1 MTVPLES
8 ASPDSVPS
16 HDNLGADGL
25 RFEREGSIGWLYIDR
40 PHARN
45 AFTPAMYWGIKKAVH
60 LVNSDKGL
68 AALIITGTGDVFA
81 PGGDLGSRRDP
92 GDEPTP
98 GQGQDIL
105 PFLAIRDSRAP
116 VIAAVNGICQAG
128 GLLIAMLADICVAS
142 DQATFRVPELL
153 RGIPDATYAA
163 VLPAHVGIAV
173 ARDLL
178 LSARRFDAAEAR
190 RLGVI
195 SRVVPHEELR
205 DAALQA
211 AREILQTPPM
221 TRMLVKRMLN
231 ERYGFFDYQTMFW
244 ALEESPEP
252 REGMRAFMEKRS
264 PNWVPDDMAKGT
276 DRPLVLQREDE
287 MFPVVLVVPGGSPLR
302 EEGP

>member
-1 MTVPLES
+1 
-8 ASPDSVPS
+8 
-16 HDNLGADGL
+16 
-25 RFEREGSIGWLYIDR
+25 
-40 PHARN
+40 
-45 AFTPAMYWGIKKAVH
+45 VH
-60 LVNSDKGL
+60 LVNSDAGL

-81 PGGDLGSRRDP
+81 PGGDLGGRTDD

-98 GQGQDIL
+98 GSGPDIL

-116 VIAAVNGICQAG
+116 VISAVNGICQAG

-142 DQATFRVPELL
+142 DRATFRVPELL

-178 LSARRFDAAEAR
+178 LSARRFDAAEAQ

-205 DAALQA
+205 AAALQA
-211 AREILQTPPM
+211 AWEILQTPPM

-252 REGMRAFMEKRS
+252 REGMRAFMDKRPPS
-264 PNWVPDDMAKGT
+264 WVPADLPAPP
-276 DRPLVLQREDE
+276 R
-287 MFPVVLVVPGGSPLR
+287 
-302 EEGP
+302 